1 MASGAAAAGE
11 TIVALSSGRPPAA
24 IAVVRM
30 SGLAA
35 LDVAAAVAG
44 PLGPPR
50 SASLRR
56 LIDPANGATI
66 DHALLLHFVA
76 PDSNTGENVVEFQCH
91 GGRAVVEALIAMLTA
106 FDDVRAAEPGEFTRR
121 ALLNGKIDLTQAEG
135 LAELLEAETEAQ
147 RKSALSRSEGALR
160 RTLEAWRSRL
170 LNLSAALEVAI
181 DYSDEEDG
189 ARGHDDTRDLAGL
202 VAEIDTL
209 LGAPRIE
216 KLRDGVRVVVAGPPN
231 SGKSSLV
238 NALAGQERAI
248 VTAIPGTTRD
258 RIEVP
263 LSLGGVPIILVDTAG
278 LRDSDDMVEQIGIG
292 LARREVDEAD
302 ALLWLGS
309 ADVAPVNAIIVAS
322 KCDILTDRRPGI
334 AVSAISGEGLDE
346 LQQEILVRSA
356 DIIPAPS
363 QLSLNKR
370 EAAHLRDAR
379 DALQRAVALSDPL
392 LTAEEVRTARV
403 AIDHILG
410 RAGVD
415 DLLDALFGRFCL
427 GK

>member
-1 MASGAAAAGE
+1 MENGAAGE

-30 SGLAA
+30 SGPAA

-56 LIDPANGATI
+56 LTNPADGATI

-91 GGRAVVEALIAMLTA
+91 GGRAVVEALLHALA
-106 FDDVRAAEPGEFTRR
+106 SFDGVREAEPGEFTRR

-160 RTLEAWRSRL
+160 RKLEEWRWRL
-170 LNLSAALEVAI
+170 LDLSAAFEVAI

-189 ARGHDDTRDLAGL
+189 ARVGGEARELTGLA
-202 VAEIDTL
+202 AEIDAL
-209 LGAPRIE
+209 LSSPRIE

-238 NALAGQERAI
+238 NALAGQDRAI

-263 LSLGGVPIILVDTAG
+263 LSLDGIPIILVDTAG
-278 LRDSDDMVEQIGIG
+278 LRDSKDTVEQIGIE
-292 LARREVDEAD
+292 LARREVAEAD

-309 ADVAPVNAIIVAS
+309 ADAAPENAVIVAS
-322 KCDILTDRRPGI
+322 KSDQIRERRPGI
-334 AVSAISGEGLDE
+334 AVSAISGAGLSE
-346 LQQEILVRSA
+346 LKQAILDHAR

-363 QLSLNKR
+363 QLALNQR
-370 EAAHLRDAR
+370 EAEHLIDAR
-379 DALQRAVALSDPL
+379 DALVRAGLLNDSI

-403 AIDHILG
+403 ALDHILG